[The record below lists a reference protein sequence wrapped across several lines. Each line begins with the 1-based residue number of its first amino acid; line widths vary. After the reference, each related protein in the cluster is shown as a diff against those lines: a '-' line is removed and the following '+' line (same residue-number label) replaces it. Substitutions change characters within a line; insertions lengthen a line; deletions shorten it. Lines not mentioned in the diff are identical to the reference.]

1 MARVRAV
8 YDRLRINAELAPF
21 FTDLPARLASS
32 HLIVS
37 RSGAG
42 TVAEL
47 AAIGRPSILVPL
59 PGSIDQD
66 QFANAGVLAQAG
78 GALRIPQ
85 TDFTPDR
92 LAAEI
97 SALAAEPA
105 RLAAMASAARTV
117 GRLDA
122 AQRMADLV
130 MKVAGI

>member
-1 MARVRAV
+1 M
-8 YDRLRINAELAPF
+8 
-21 FTDLPARLASS
+21 
-32 HLIVS
+32 
-37 RSGAG
+37 
-42 TVAEL
+42 
-47 AAIGRPSILVPL
+47 PL

-85 TDFTPDR
+85 TEFTSDR
-92 LAAEI
+92 LASEI

-105 RLAAMASAARTV
+105 KLTEMASAARTV

>member
-1 MARVRAV
+1 VRAV
-8 YDRLRINAELAPF
+8 YDRLKINAELAPF
-21 FTDLPARLASS
+21 FPDLPARLASS
-32 HLIVS
+32 QLVIS

-47 AAIGRPSILVPL
+47 GAIGRPSILVPL

-66 QFANAGVLAQAG
+66 QFANAGVLEQAG

-85 TDFTPDR
+85 AAFTPDR

-97 SALAAEPA
+97 SGLAAEPA
-105 RLAAMASAARTV
+105 RLAAMAAGARTV

-122 AQRMADLV
+122 AERLADLV
-130 MKVAGI
+130 TKVAGI